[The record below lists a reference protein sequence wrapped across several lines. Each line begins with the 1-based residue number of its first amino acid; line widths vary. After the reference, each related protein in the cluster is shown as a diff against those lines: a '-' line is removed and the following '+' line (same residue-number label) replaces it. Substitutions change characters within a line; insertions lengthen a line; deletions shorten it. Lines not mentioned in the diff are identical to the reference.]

1 MTEIDEQSMILQ
13 AKRDPQVFANL
24 YDRYVDRIYT
34 YALRQTSDQVAA
46 QDITSATFEKALRY
60 IRRYRWQGQSFCA
73 WLYRIA
79 RNESIAMYRKQRFL
93 SPLLSRQTSPVL
105 VEQVVEANQQYG
117 QVRSALASLSA
128 SDREILTLRYYEN
141 LSNPEISEV
150 LGCSVENVSMRIYRA
165 LKRLQK
171 QMQKAAKEPGEVFQG
186 E

>member
-1 MTEIDEQSMILQ
+1 
-13 AKRDPQVFANL
+13 
-24 YDRYVDRIYT
+24 
-34 YALRQTSDQVAA
+34 
-46 QDITSATFEKALRY
+46 
-60 IRRYRWQGQSFCA
+60 
-73 WLYRIA
+73 
-79 RNESIAMYRKQRFL
+79 MYRKQRFL